1 MDEKELALAACR
13 GEEEAFYTLV
23 AKHRRRLYGIAYSY
37 LHNEIDALEA
47 LQETVCRAW
56 MKRRKLKQPE
66 AFVPWLIRILI
77 HCCIDEQK
85 RKARTV
91 PVEHVLE
98 SGTMFEMIH
107 DSKLDLERALSRM
120 KPKYRHVLI
129 LKYYQDMTVPEIAD
143 ILDCPEG
150 TVKTRIHQG
159 LKLLRQKIGEPGG
172 ALFHV

>member
-1 MDEKELALAACR
+1 MI
-13 GEEEAFYTLV
+13 
-23 AKHRRRLYGIAYSY
+23 RLSDCQTGFLLSFFKI
-37 LHNEIDALEA
+37 I
-47 LQETVCRAW
+47 
-56 MKRRKLKQPE
+56 
-66 AFVPWLIRILI
+66 
-77 HCCIDEQK
+77 K